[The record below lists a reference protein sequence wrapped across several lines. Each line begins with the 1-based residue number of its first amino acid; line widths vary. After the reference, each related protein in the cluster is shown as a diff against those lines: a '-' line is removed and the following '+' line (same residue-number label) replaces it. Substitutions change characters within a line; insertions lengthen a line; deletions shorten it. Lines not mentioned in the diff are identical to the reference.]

1 MLAFLLVWFVPR
13 DSPSLHLD
21 SVTRSHLMFAI
32 FLDEFDCDP
41 IVVAVVPPL
50 ASAPAPPPPS
60 PSEQLPHPCCGA
72 CIFSRLSLSFS
83 LSLSVCLIALS
94 AASLST
100 LSLSLSLSL
109 CVCVCMCLFP
119 LLSQTELAALSHRT
133 TCWRVS
139 SCYAGSMLVLALLRG
154 CILGFKICPKK

>member
-1 MLAFLLVWFVPR
+1 MLFLFPVVLSFLRIALYLLCDFVPRWSQLLAFLLVWFVPR

-21 SVTRSHLMFAI
+21 SVARSHLMFAI

-72 CIFSRLSLSFS
+72 CIFS
-83 LSLSVCLIALS
+83 C
-94 AASLST
+94 
-100 LSLSLSLSL
+100 LSLSL
-109 CVCVCMCLFP
+109 CAWLPCRLPLRALSLSARARVSFP
-119 LLSQTELAALSHRT
+119 SCHRLSLLLSVIAQTSGGLDFKKKLLA
-133 TCWRVS
+133 
-139 SCYAGSMLVLALLRG
+139 G
-154 CILGFKICPKK
+154 